1 MENDWIPYVGAL
13 ENRVTDLEA
22 IKVDDRAV
30 DTAIWQHPRFAE
42 ERENLTQI
50 LYTEIVKYAERLC
63 LGLGEAFRNH
73 FENGEFE
80 ISEEEFK
87 TIIADAFYQ

>member
-1 MENDWIPYVGAL
+1 MDNDLIHYFGVL
-13 ENRVTDLEA
+13 EDRVRDLEA
-22 IKVDDRAV
+22 VKVDDRAV
-30 DTAIWQHPRFAE
+30 DTAIWQHPRFTK
-42 ERENLTQI
+42 ERETLTQI
-50 LYTEIVKYAERLC
+50 FYTEIVKYAERLC